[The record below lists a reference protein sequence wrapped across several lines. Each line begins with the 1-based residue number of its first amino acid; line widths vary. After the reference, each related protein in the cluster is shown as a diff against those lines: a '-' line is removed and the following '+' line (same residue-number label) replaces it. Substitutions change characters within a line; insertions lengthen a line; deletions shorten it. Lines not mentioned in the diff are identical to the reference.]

1 MKCHQHP
8 DAENFSHPV
17 AESATFLAHPV
28 LPYPFSALEA
38 KADVSLS
45 ARADLL
51 RWRQVALKQAQQQ
64 QYLTAI
70 QTLTGVL
77 SRYPHSAED
86 YSNRG
91 LVYSWAGQGEAA
103 LRDYNRALSLDPL
116 LAAAYNNRGNYF
128 AGPGA
133 AVKGAL
139 DLALA
144 DYDRAINLNPIH
156 IRARI
161 NQAVTLRKLR
171 RYNAALMA
179 LDEALVFRQLTGL
192 IYGERGRTCH
202 LWGDWNGAIA
212 DYCHAL
218 DCFAHPTSQIPLESP
233 QANQVRQWLAQVQG
247 ICSGPHSD

>member
-17 AESATFLAHPV
+17 AESAAFLACPA
-28 LPYPFSALEA
+28 LPSPFSALEA
-38 KADVSLS
+38 KEDVGLS
-45 ARADLL
+45 ARANLL
-51 RWRQVALKQAQQQ
+51 RWRRVALKQVQQQ

-86 YSNRG
+86 YNNRG
-91 LVYSWAGQGEAA
+91 LVYFWAGQGQAA

-128 AGPGA
+128 ASPGA
-133 AVKGAL
+133 AVEGAL

-144 DYDRAINLNPIH
+144 DYDRAINLNPLH

-192 IYGERGRTCH
+192 IYAERGRTYH
-202 LWGDWNGAIA
+202 LWGDWNSAIA
-212 DYCHAL
+212 DYYRALNCFAL
-218 DCFAHPTSQIPLESP
+218 DTSPISLNSP
-233 QANQVRQWLAQVQG
+233 QAEQVRQWLAQIQD
-247 ICSGPHSD
+247 IYSGSHSG